1 MGQPPL
7 GQGRSQRLSIKKDVC
22 ASKLRR
28 TGTAAAAVACEV
40 PDYRGNF
47 RVGTAHS
54 TIFVRR
60 TILSRNSRTGESVP
74 KTGATEVARARQL
87 QEALEKA
94 VPPTF
99 YAPGANSTPKRD
111 SCFAAS
117 CSISDPNLAPVKS
130 NAPVEFLEQ
139 MFQAS
144 PDGLSIADLEQ
155 RVLWANETFIR
166 MFGYSRLDVVGKRLD
181 DLVVPADRQAESQW
195 IGEALA
201 KGRPIALE
209 TRRRKRDGTLL
220 DVSVSCAP
228 LRLDGKLQGFY
239 AGYHDISDRKRVETL
254 SSALYR
260 VAEKSSSAHDLQQ
273 FFAAVH
279 GIVDE
284 LMYARNF
291 YIALYDPAS
300 ELLSFPYFV
309 DEQDSAPSS
318 KKLGKGLTDYLIRS
332 GEPLLATPE
341 VLEAM
346 EDRGLVS
353 RNGSK
358 SLDWMGVPL
367 KVGSH
372 TFGAL
377 VVQTYSENIRYGE
390 RDKEI
395 LTFVARQLASAI
407 EIKRNEQ
414 ALRRSE
420 ARYRSLVQSSVYG
433 IYRSSL
439 EGRFLDVNPALIAM
453 LGYGSTEEVLLLD
466 PEKDV
471 FAQSEEHARLVEEFR
486 KTGRLDGAEVR
497 WKRKDGSIITVRLS
511 GRAVSSEDEPADVL
525 EAIAEDV
532 TERRALED
540 QFRQAQKME
549 AVGRLA
555 GGVAHDFNNLLM
567 VISGYA
573 EVILNHL
580 ALEDPM
586 TDKARAIQQAAD
598 RATTLTRQLL
608 AFSRKQL
615 LELKVVDVNAIV
627 ADMERLLRPLIGE
640 NVELVAKL
648 GLDAGYTRADA
659 GQLEQVL
666 MNLVVNAK
674 DAMPNGGRLTIET
687 TQVTVDENHRGGQMF
702 IRPGKYVSLSVSDTG
717 MGMDKETQSRI
728 FEPFFTTKEKGK
740 GTGLGLSTVYGIVK
754 QSGGYVM
761 VQSEV
766 GRGSTFLIYLPQI
779 EGIAE
784 RNAPPVARVAAGGTE
799 TILLVEDE
807 DSVRQLVRDTLES
820 KGYLVIEAE
829 NGECGLQASAKHSG
843 KIDLVITDVVMPGLG
858 GREMVEKLM
867 KSRPQT
873 KVLYLSGYTE
883 DAILSE
889 GGIESGTSFL
899 QKPFTLQN
907 LSRKVREVLG

>member
-1 MGQPPL
+1 MGDRVTQN
-7 GQGRSQRLSIKKDVC
+7 GQQDLAHASRLK
-22 ASKLRR
+22 R
-28 TGTAAAAVACEV
+28 
-40 PDYRGNF
+40 
-47 RVGTAHS
+47 
-54 TIFVRR
+54 
-60 TILSRNSRTGESVP
+60 
-74 KTGATEVARARQL
+74 
-87 QEALEKA
+87 ALESGA
-94 VPPTF
+94 PPTLLP
-99 YAPGANSTPKRD
+99 PGTSTPK
-111 SCFAAS
+111 ANGS
-117 CSISDPNLAPVKS
+117 CSDVSCPAPPLPGPAQQVK
-130 NAPVEFLEQ
+130 NAVAHSQFLEQ
-139 MFQAS
+139 MSQAS
-144 PDGLSIADLEQ
+144 PDALCIADLNH
-155 RVLWANETFIR
+155 RILWANSTFAQ
-166 MFGYSRLDVVGKRLD
+166 MFGYGLAEILGQPLEN
-181 DLVVPADRQAESQW
+181 LVVPPDRLAEARW
-195 IGEALA
+195 ISETLA
-201 KGRPIALE
+201 KGERITLE
-209 TRRRKRDGTLL
+209 TKRRKKEGALL

-228 LRLDGKLQGFY
+228 LLQDGKFAGFY
-239 AGYHDISDRKRVETL
+239 AGYHDISDRRRVEAL

-291 YIALYDPAS
+291 YIALYDPAT

-309 DEQDSAPSS
+309 DEQDTAPAP
-318 KKLGKGLTDYLIRS
+318 KKLARGLTDHLIRTGDS
-332 GEPLLATPE
+332 LLATPE
-341 VLEAM
+341 VLQGM
-346 EDRGLVS
+346 EDRGEVA
-353 RNGSK
+353 RNGSR

-367 KVGSH
+367 RVNSH

-377 VVQTYSENIRYGE
+377 VVQTYSKNIRYGE

-395 LTFVARQLASAI
+395 LTFVARQVASAV

-439 EGRFLDVNPALIAM
+439 EGRFLDINPALITM
-453 LGYGSTEEVLLLD
+453 LGYESAEEVLLLD

-471 FAQSEEHARLVEEFR
+471 FAQPQEHARLIDEFR
-486 KTGRLDGAEVR
+486 RTGRLDGIEVK
-497 WKRKDGSIITVRLS
+497 WKRKEGNTITVRIS
-511 GRAVSSEDEPADVL
+511 GRAVSSADEPADVL

-532 TERRALED
+532 TDRRALED

-573 EVILNHL
+573 EVILAKLPLDHPL
-580 ALEDPM
+580 HE
-586 TDKARAIQQAAD
+586 KGRAIQLAAD

-627 ADMERLLRPLIGE
+627 QDMERLLRPLIGE
-640 NVELVAKL
+640 NIELVTVLAPT
-648 GLDAGYTRADA
+648 APHTRADA

-674 DAMPNGGRLTIET
+674 DAMSGGGKLTIQ
-687 TQVTVDENHRGGQMF
+687 TQNIVMDESHRRGQQF
-702 IRPGKYVSLSVSDTG
+702 IRPGVYVMLSVSDTG
-717 MGMDKETQSRI
+717 TGMDKETQSRI

-761 VQSEV
+761 VQSEQ
-766 GRGSTFLIYLPQI
+766 GRGTSFHIYLPQV
-779 EGIAE
+779 EGTAE
-784 RNAPPVARVAAGGTE
+784 KHTTPAPDPALGGTE
-799 TILLVEDE
+799 TVLLVEDE
-807 DSVRQLVRDTLES
+807 ESVRQLVRDTLAA
-820 KGYLVIEAE
+820 KGYQVLEADS
-829 NGECGLQASAKHSG
+829 GEAGLAEAARYKGTIS
-843 KIDLVITDVVMPGLG
+843 LVITDVVMPGMS
-858 GREMVEKLM
+858 GRELVKHLAQ
-867 KSRPQT
+867 SRPET

-883 DAILSE
+883 DAIISD
-889 GGIESGTSFL
+889 GSIESGTAFL
-899 QKPFTLQN
+899 QKPFSLQS